1 MGRAEYQLLD
11 IEDGFVSL
19 LTEDGD
25 TRDDLKLPDYPE
37 GFDQEILK
45 AFGEGKTLSVTVLS
59 ACGIDQIIAY
69 KEDASG

>member
-11 IEDGFVSL
+11 IEDGFLSL

-37 GFDQEILK
+37 GFDQ
-45 AFGEGKTLSVTVLS
+45 VR
-59 ACGIDQIIAY
+59 
-69 KEDASG
+69 